1 MKEGSKAYGPTSHL
15 RVSFTRICYS
25 CPEEIYAFEADTPPI
40 ESGGET
46 DPIDSLLLCQKAVN
60 EISNAGPPTSK
71 SVFWRRRD
79 SRKSILS
86 SENPT
91 DVVSQPATH
100 KLPYLKCISGRYGTD
115 SQQKK
120 KIAESK
126 VGRIHFI
133 GKERVVVDQAQPTR
147 KRGSPKQGPFL
158 RPSGSPWSCAAF
170 DVQNRNEQDRGMPAV

>member
-1 MKEGSKAYGPTSHL
+1 MVSATTGRYRRTSSLPRRGEPAARGMNEGSKAYGPTSHL

-120 KIAESK
+120 KSQSPRPE
-126 VGRIHFI
+126 GFI
-133 GKERVVVDQAQPTR
+133 SSVR
-147 KRGSPKQGPFL
+147 RG
-158 RPSGSPWSCAAF
+158 WS
-170 DVQNRNEQDRGMPAV
+170 

>member
-1 MKEGSKAYGPTSHL
+1 M
-15 RVSFTRICYS
+15 
-25 CPEEIYAFEADTPPI
+25 
-40 ESGGET
+40 
-46 DPIDSLLLCQKAVN
+46 N

-115 SQQKK
+115 SQHKK

-126 VGRIHFI
+126 VLFSLSACAKEGRINFI

-158 RPSGSPWSCAAF
+158 RPSRSPWSCAAF